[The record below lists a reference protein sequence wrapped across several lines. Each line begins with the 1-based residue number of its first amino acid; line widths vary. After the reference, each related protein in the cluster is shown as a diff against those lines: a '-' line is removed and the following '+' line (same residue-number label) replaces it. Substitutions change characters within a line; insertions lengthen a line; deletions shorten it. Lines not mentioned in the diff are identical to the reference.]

1 MQYRAGRDQG
11 KAKNEEDRTAR
22 KKTQKGLQIESP
34 EENPPR
40 KYNTFK
46 PPSSRDFQ
54 NADDIREALRS
65 KIPFGIKELKALD
78 ALDV

>member
-1 MQYRAGRDQG
+1 MQYRAAREGE

-22 KKTQKGLQIESP
+22 KKTQKSLQIESL

-46 PPSSRDFQ
+46 PPSSSDFQ
-54 NADDIREALRS
+54 NGPDSL
-65 KIPFGIKELKALD
+65 
-78 ALDV
+78 